1 MLKIGITGNIGSG
14 KTTVAKVFELLD
26 VPVFYADFQA
36 KKVMTEDVI
45 LIAEIRKNFGVE
57 AYFED
62 GSLNRKY
69 ISGIVFNNEAE
80 LRKLNALVH
89 PAVFRAFD
97 VWAESYQ
104 PKKYVLKE
112 AALLFE
118 SGSDLQ
124 CDRTIVV
131 SAALDVRIKRVMQR
145 DQLTETEV
153 LRREEKQM
161 PQAEKE
167 AKASF
172 IIQNDAQTLVIPQ
185 VLKIHE
191 QLLELAKNA

>member
-14 KTTVAKVFELLD
+14 KSIISKVFELLD
-26 VPVFYADFQA
+26 VPVFYADFHA
-36 KKVMTEDVI
+36 KKVMTEDAV
-45 LIAEIRKNFGVE
+45 LVVEIRKKFGAE
-57 AYFED
+57 AYFAD

-80 LRKLNALVH
+80 LQQLNALVH

-97 VWAESYQ
+97 IWAEQY
-104 PKKYVLKE
+104 PHKIYVLKE

-118 SGSDLQ
+118 SGSNQQ

-131 SAALDVRIKRVMQR
+131 SATLEERVRRVMQR
-145 DQLTETEV
+145 DSLSEEEV
-153 LRREEKQM
+153 LRREKKQM

-167 AKASF
+167 GKADF
-172 IIQNDAQTLVIPQ
+172 IIQNNGDRLVIPQ
-185 VLKIHE
+185 VLKIHQ
-191 QLLELAKNA
+191 QLLELTENI